1 MSLPRPASVHRMSF
15 RNQSSK
21 HWSTA
26 AAAIVLAL
34 LAVPF
39 AARAGSVETAE
50 GRRVSGPVT
59 FTAAGAVRVGG
70 EEFQWK
76 QLRTA
81 RMNNPLRVS
90 ESLPR
95 GWRIEDIGRAQGTS
109 WETNGIFTLSASGVP
124 VVETREQREV
134 SRAKRGQA
142 AHYAH
147 RVIRSEATIVAR
159 VTGVTG
165 AREAV
170 GGLMLRESIEPGGGH
185 VLLGVSSD
193 GHLHYHAREN
203 TWTETRF
210 RDLGNVSLP
219 VWLKLS
225 RADKEE
231 GVVAFRSNDGKNWQ
245 QLGQS
250 KLNLKNE
257 PFPDGGEHWAP
268 RLYAGLG
275 ITSAGSNSTAML
287 KADQVGIVARGLLA
301 EYFSDDSFQTAAFVR
316 AEKKIDYWWGDRAPA
331 AALEP
336 NRYSVRWSGQ
346 IQPKQSGS
354 YRFHYDSEG
363 TRLWVDG
370 QELGP
375 AAWNESKSKRDPAV
389 KEIVL
394 NGGDKYDLK
403 FEFRKIPGA
412 QAARIGWSSDKFSR
426 EVMPGS
432 VMSHR
437 IDARTPDDEGNVT
450 NVFLARGIWLRS
462 GTFLAGETPGAD
474 ASATRF
480 VRQGEKTL
488 TILNNRIARVVLRSS
503 RKPIRFELA
512 NHRSGLFLRSG
523 DFMEAE
529 LEEMDSRTVA
539 TSSVLFGR
547 KTFSR
552 EGGNALAL
560 VFNDL
565 VPQATPLEVT
575 LLDGSVVRARS
586 VRAVGEAL
594 ELDEPVLGKLTVPP
608 AHVQEVRNSALAG
621 HAVQ

>member
-1 MSLPRPASVHRMSF
+1 MFFRDQSF
-15 RNQSSK
+15 ERRRII
-21 HWSTA
+21 A
-26 AAAIVLAL
+26 AAAFAL
-34 LAVPF
+34 LVLPC

-59 FTAAGAVRVGG
+59 FTAAGTVRVGG
-70 EEFQWK
+70 EEFRWN
-76 QLRTA
+76 QLRVA
-81 RMNNPLRVS
+81 RVNNPLRVS

-95 GWRIEDIGRAQGTS
+95 GWRIEDIGRVQGTS
-109 WETNGIFTLSASGVP
+109 WETNGIFTLGASGVP
-124 VVETREQREV
+124 VAETREQREI
-134 SRAKRGQA
+134 SRSKRGQA
-142 AHYAH
+142 AHFAH
-147 RVIRSEATIVAR
+147 RVVRSEATIVAR
-159 VTGVTG
+159 VMGVTG
-165 AREAV
+165 TREAV

-185 VLLGVSSD
+185 VLLGVSGD
-193 GHLHYHAREN
+193 GHLHHITREN
-203 TWTETRF
+203 TWTETKF

-225 RADKEE
+225 RADKED

-245 QLGQS
+245 QIGQT

-257 PFPDGGEHWAP
+257 PFPDGGEHWAL
-268 RLYAGLG
+268 RLYVGLG
-275 ITSAGSNSTAML
+275 ITSASSNSAATL

-301 EYFSDDSFQTAAFVR
+301 EYFSDDSFQTPAYVR

-331 AALEP
+331 PVLEA

-354 YRFHYDSEG
+354 YRFHYDPEG

-375 AAWNESKSKRDPAV
+375 AAWNESNSRRDPAV

-394 NGGDKYDLK
+394 NAGDRYDLK

-412 QAARIGWSSDKFSR
+412 QAARIGWSSDKVSR

-437 IDARTPDDEGNVT
+437 IDARTPDGEGNVT

-462 GTFLAGETPGAD
+462 GTFLAGETLGAD

-480 VRQGEKTL
+480 VCLGDKTL

-503 RKPIRFELA
+503 RKPVRFELA
-512 NHRSGLFLRSG
+512 NHRTGIFLRSG

-529 LEEMDSRTVA
+529 LEEMDSRTLN

-552 EGGNALAL
+552 ESGQALAL
-560 VFNDL
+560 VFNDIA
-565 VPQATPLEVT
+565 PQTTPLEVV
-575 LLDGSVVRARS
+575 LLDGSVMRVRTL
-586 VRAVGEAL
+586 RASGEVL
-594 ELDEPVLGKLTVPP
+594 ELDEPVLGKMSVPP
-608 AHVQEVRNSALAG
+608 AHVQEIRNTAVAGSAT
-621 HAVQ
+621 Q